1 MKKNETRENNY
12 KEVCRILDS
21 MRENSYLVPQGFT
34 SEMEFTDSSGDS
46 YKLYCNDSRDYICVY
61 LYGNEK
67 SEVELTFSRRGD
79 KWEIEPKGLLFEINR
94 SSINKQEKLVVDTLT
109 RIYNEIYSLNVDKT
123 LIKAIKKEIRE
134 NKKDIAIK
142 KNEIKLLEKR
152 LEDSLEKFEQF
163 YFENEQILNSR
174 GDVGLIN
181 KLLEEDNGKQ
191 NAR

>member
-12 KEVCRILDS
+12 KKVCRILDS

-152 LEDSLEKFEQF
+152 LEDSLQF